1 MHSPPGSDQ
10 ARLSISLSRHL
21 YKRFKLYAHE
31 KDSTISALIVQ
42 LIKAEIARSELSH
55 EVR

>member
-10 ARLSISLSRHL
+10 ARLSISLSRQL

-55 EVR
+55 EVL